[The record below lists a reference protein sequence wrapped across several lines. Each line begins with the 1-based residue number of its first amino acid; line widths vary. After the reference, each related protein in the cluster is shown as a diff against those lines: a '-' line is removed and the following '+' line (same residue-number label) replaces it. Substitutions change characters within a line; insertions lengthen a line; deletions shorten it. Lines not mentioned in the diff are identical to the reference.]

1 MRRIKKIVILL
12 FLPLSILLGI
22 GCIYQ
27 NIKSKNDIQSYKPVG
42 KIYEVKNKKMHIYT
56 GGSGEVTVVFASGW
70 GTVNPYADFYSLYDE
85 TSKFAKFAVYD
96 RFGYGYSEFTEE
108 KRDIDTIVDE
118 IHQLLNKS
126 EQRPPYVLVGHSLAS
141 LETIRYAQKYK
152 DEVKGIVLIDG
163 GNPEVYA
170 KQKPS
175 TLIANIQRQ
184 LMKFGIARAL
194 YKTESFASSLNS
206 ERNNLSILPEDIKEL
221 DKISTLLRGN
231 NRNIID
237 EMKRRQENAKK
248 VVAGGKLNNIP
259 LTIIT
264 SGSYG
269 EESKGWIDSQV
280 KLKDW
285 SRYSK
290 QFIVGDARHYIHQYK
305 PEIITEE
312 IAEMCTAVKKQE

>member
-27 NIKSKNDIQSYKPVG
+27 NIESKNDIQSYKPVG

-70 GTVNPYADFYSLYDE
+70 GTVNPYADFYSLYDK

-108 KRDIDTIVDE
+108 KRDIDTIVE
-118 IHQLLNKS
+118 EMHQLLNKS
-126 EQRPPYVLVGHSLAS
+126 GQNPPYVLVGHSLAS

-237 EMKRRQENAKK
+237 EMKRSQENAKK

-264 SGSYG
+264 SGSFG

-305 PEIITEE
+305 PEIITKE